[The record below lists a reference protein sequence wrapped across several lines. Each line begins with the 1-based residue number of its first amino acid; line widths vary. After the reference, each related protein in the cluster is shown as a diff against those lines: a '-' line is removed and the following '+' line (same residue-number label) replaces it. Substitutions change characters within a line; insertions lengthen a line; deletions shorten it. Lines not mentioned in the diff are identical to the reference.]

1 MAAAAAGLHMAT
13 AARRRLSLG
22 YESCISFFSKGN
34 SPPLSPTSTKISDLC
49 SSLYGFSGNSSILVV
64 CGSSSSNPSCNAAM
78 LVLKRA
84 LHGSWG
90 PHHSGSHYYHG
101 EPQRIIAPVWQ
112 ISFTNPEECW
122 RDGVMCL
129 GEFCDT
135 FPIWKEIQHN
145 PLVRSTDNLRVL
157 NEPWRWFVKSLNT
170 VGSFNHCYGVTACPS
185 FTKDNVLVSRRFH
198 QAVLKDPVGFSL
210 FDLGL
215 KSLFNSDAK
224 CNGQALTYHAIGSLF
239 EDLLEEFQPGVPKPL
254 DVDWLLNLMSKDLVS
269 LEVEDLIV
277 NNPCLMSN
285 PGRIGFTNYTHHLL
299 SNVLARS
306 NDPLD
311 TMTLQDAISS
321 LATLPEL
328 MVRGFAILGLQRN
341 GLRHAFDPRYR
352 KDPAIKSL
360 GEYTLDDVVEHQH
373 CKFPLC
379 FPKIGD
385 AMLSMHK
392 VHLLFL
398 YHFFH
403 VHPQAFKR

>member
-1 MAAAAAGLHMAT
+1 MYSFVRSFGL
-13 AARRRLSLG
+13 L
-22 YESCISFFSKGN
+22 
-34 SPPLSPTSTKISDLC
+34 PLLC
-49 SSLYGFSGNSSILVV
+49 VTHLHSIL
-64 CGSSSSNPSCNAAM
+64 N
-78 LVLKRA
+78 
-84 LHGSWG
+84 W
-90 PHHSGSHYYHG
+90 
-101 EPQRIIAPVWQ
+101 I
-112 ISFTNPEECW
+112 
-122 RDGVMCL
+122 GVMCL
-129 GEFCDT
+129 DEFCDT
-135 FPIWKEIQHN
+135 FPIWKEIQHK

-157 NEPWRWFVKSLNT
+157 SEPWRWFVKSLNT
-170 VGSFNHCYGVTACPS
+170 VGSFHHCYGVTACPS

-210 FDLGL
+210 FDPGL

-254 DVDWLLNLMSKDLVS
+254 DVDWLLNLMSQDLVS

-299 SNVLARS
+299 SNVLASS

-311 TMTLQDAISS
+311 TMTLQDVICS
-321 LATLPEL
+321 LATLCGPDMEETWEEGVEGDILFSKLFDFGNGGSILTADAMRRACVVKACRLPFSSKAEL

-360 GEYTLDDVVEHQH
+360 GKYTLDDVVEHQH
-373 CKFPLC
+373 
-379 FPKIGD
+379 
-385 AMLSMHK
+385 
-392 VHLLFL
+392 
-398 YHFFH
+398 
-403 VHPQAFKR
+403 